1 MRLIKTNSVL
11 ICLLPIFLVLSRF
24 MADLSIC
31 ICGILF
37 LISVV
42 KKKEWFYFNNNFFYL
57 FLLFF
62 FYVFIRS
69 LFTLNTI
76 SIGST
81 VFYFR
86 FGLFSLA
93 VWHVINNNSKF
104 LKYFFITCAVILLI
118 LSLDAIYQYYNG
130 YNVIG
135 YPKHIYNKVGS
146 FFGETYIL
154 GSYILKIF
162 PIILGIFLYK
172 NYSFFKNKYIFTGI
186 ILIFPLSFFAVI
198 LSGQRAAL
206 FLFFVYVFAILI
218 LLKLKKNLKIV
229 VLSAFL
235 ISAIF
240 VFSYDSKI
248 YQRYITEVY
257 NQFTLDK
264 QYKEKGLQSN
274 HNRSYFTFSVH
285 HETHYQVAYK
295 MFINNIFFGQG
306 PKMFRILCKDEK
318 FRFEYKY
325 ESPDRNEVFDGCTTH
340 PHNSYVQLF
349 AETGLFGAAFLILF
363 FCYAV
368 LKLFYNFFIFY
379 NNKISS
385 DIYNYKMCILLCFFI
400 NFFPIVPNGNFFNNW
415 LSITYYLPVGFYLQ
429 ITKGKF

>member
-1 MRLIKTNSVL
+1 MRLIKANSVL

-31 ICGILF
+31 ISGILF

-42 KKKEWFYFNNNFFYL
+42 KKKQWFYFNNNFFYL

-76 SIGST
+76 SISST

-172 NYSFFKNKYIFTGI
+172 NYSFFKNKYIFMGI
-186 ILIFPLSFFAVI
+186 ILIFPLSLFAVI
-198 LSGQRAAL
+198 LSGQRAAF
-206 FLFFVYVFAILI
+206 FLFFVYVFTILI
-218 LLKLKKNLKIV
+218 LLKLKKI
-229 VLSAFL
+229 
-235 ISAIF
+235 
-240 VFSYDSKI
+240 
-248 YQRYITEVY
+248 
-257 NQFTLDK
+257 
-264 QYKEKGLQSN
+264 
-274 HNRSYFTFSVH
+274 
-285 HETHYQVAYK
+285 
-295 MFINNIFFGQG
+295 
-306 PKMFRILCKDEK
+306 
-318 FRFEYKY
+318 
-325 ESPDRNEVFDGCTTH
+325 
-340 PHNSYVQLF
+340 
-349 AETGLFGAAFLILF
+349 
-363 FCYAV
+363 
-368 LKLFYNFFIFY
+368 LKLQFLVLF
-379 NNKISS
+379 
-385 DIYNYKMCILLCFFI
+385 
-400 NFFPIVPNGNFFNNW
+400 
-415 LSITYYLPVGFYLQ
+415 
-429 ITKGKF
+429 